1 MSEKVIAAKK
11 VVEELEKLELDE
23 EAYKILLAV
32 VQGVTI
38 GMQVAKGEA

>member
-1 MSEKVIAAKK
+1 MSEKVIAAEK
-11 VVEELEKLELDE
+11 VVAELEKLELNE